1 MAKIGGRNTVFAW
14 FVGLVSLA
22 VVAGLVW
29 LAAPMTPVVLAW
41 TGQIVDSALD
51 PRAAPPSAQPSPSPT
66 VSVPPPVQNEA
77 VGAPTVCGDLYPR
90 ALWDQ
95 LKAADGTSLD
105 ESIEFPPS
113 SVAGLPEA
121 LGAQVTIG
129 CAWTDASGTA
139 TVTVADVDP
148 SAVQTA
154 QNVLPATGFVCT
166 PLPDIPLTDGVRCD
180 LPAGDQSAAE
190 THVLRTG
197 RWLAVVRTFPG
208 PPFDQANAEARVWP
222 SNSTGG

>member
-1 MAKIGGRNTVFAW
+1 MAKIGGRNTAFAW
-14 FVGLVSLA
+14 FVGVVSLA

-41 TGQIVDSALD
+41 SGQIVDAALN
-51 PRAAPPSAQPSPSPT
+51 PRPAMPRAQPSPSPT
-66 VSVPPPVQNEA
+66 VTLPPPAQNDVA
-77 VGAPTVCGDLYPR
+77 GAPTACGDLYPR

-95 LKAADGTSLD
+95 LKAADRTSLD

-121 LGAQVTIG
+121 LGAQVRIG
-129 CAWTDASGTA
+129 CAWTDAAGSA

-166 PLPDIPLTDGVRCD
+166 PLADIPLTDGVRCE
-180 LPAGDQSAAE
+180 LPAGDQSPAE
-190 THVLRTG
+190 THVLRDG
-197 RWLAVVRTFPG
+197 QWLAVVRTFPG
-208 PPFDQANAEARVWP
+208 PPFDQASAEARVWAP
-222 SNSTGG
+222 SSTSG

>member
-14 FVGLVSLA
+14 LVGVVSLA

-29 LAAPMTPVVLAW
+29 LATPMTPVVLAW
-41 TGQIVDSALD
+41 TGQIVDAALNPGPAT
-51 PRAAPPSAQPSPSPT
+51 PRASPSVT
-66 VSVPPPVQNEA
+66 VPPPAQDEVA
-77 VGAPTVCGDLYPR
+77 GAPTACGDLYPR

-121 LGAQVTIG
+121 LGAQVTVG
-129 CAWTDASGTA
+129 CAWTDAAGTA

-148 SAVQTA
+148 SAIQTA
-154 QNVLPATGFVCT
+154 QNILPATGFVCT

-190 THVLRTG
+190 THVLRAG

-208 PPFDQANAEARVWP
+208 PPFDQASAEARVWP
-222 SNSTGG
+222 HSSTGG